1 MSPPPVVVVN
11 AVGMTRRLLAHAP
24 RLRALAEA
32 GWARSLEEVQPAVTC
47 TAQASLLTGKLP
59 RDHGIVANGWL
70 FRDTR
75 EVRFWQQSRALVQA
89 ETIETTLRRIGRERG
104 RPFKVAK
111 LFWWFNQGADVDLS
125 VTPKPYYGA
134 DGDKVFGIA
143 GTPDGLCERLES
155 RLGKFPFHTFWGPN
169 AGLPCTAWIARAAA
183 DVLRDDR
190 PDLTFVYL
198 PHLDYEPQRKG
209 PSGCD
214 MPRLVR
220 ELDDAAAP
228 LLDAARA
235 AGARVWVVSEYGHR
249 DVSRPVLLNRTL
261 RTAGLLT
268 VRPGPFGEMIDT
280 FGSRAMAVCDH
291 QIAHVYAPNPEDVP
305 AARELVAS
313 LPGVARALIG
323 EERAEIGL
331 DHERSGEVVALSEP
345 DAWFAYPYWLDDAK
359 APDFARTIDIHRK
372 PGFDPCEMFF
382 DPALPW
388 PKGRAIRRLIQKKLG
403 FRTLFDV
410 IPLDPNL
417 VGGGHG
423 LPAADPL
430 DRPLLVAD
438 GPAPDGASLKT
449 IDFRDLLL
457 HAIAPEDS
465 T

>member
-1 MSPPPVVVVN
+1 
-11 AVGMTRRLLAHAP
+11 
-24 RLRALAEA
+24 
-32 GWARSLEEVQPAVTC
+32 
-47 TAQASLLTGKLP
+47 
-59 RDHGIVANGWL
+59 
-70 FRDTR
+70 
-75 EVRFWQQSRALVQA
+75 
-89 ETIETTLRRIGRERG
+89 
-104 RPFKVAK
+104 
-111 LFWWFNQGADVDLS
+111 
-125 VTPKPYYGA
+125 
-134 DGDKVFGIA
+134 
-143 GTPDGLCERLES
+143 
-155 RLGKFPFHTFWGPN
+155 
-169 AGLPCTAWIARAAA
+169 
-183 DVLRDDR
+183 
-190 PDLTFVYL
+190 
-198 PHLDYEPQRKG
+198 
-209 PSGCD
+209 
-214 MPRLVR
+214 
-220 ELDDAAAP
+220 
-228 LLDAARA
+228 
-235 AGARVWVVSEYGHR
+235 
-249 DVSRPVLLNRTL
+249 
-261 RTAGLLT
+261 
-268 VRPGPFGEMIDT
+268 
-280 FGSRAMAVCDH
+280 MAVCDH